1 MKSFRWIFTVIGLLG
16 LVSCGPLM
24 KSLVGMK
31 NPRVQTK
38 TQVNTYF
45 KDVLPKED
53 TYFLTVN
60 KVGDS
65 AMIYRNLFL
74 GFDSDMKLFD
84 QKGVR
89 YCYQGTE
96 ECSGIQ
102 MTKAF
107 ASFETSYKPCQY
119 DDTEHAET
127 LDDYLNLMVDVN
139 GKRITRADL
148 PEANYYIVQNWNT
161 YTSSKKHFKEDVQ
174 WLNTLRAGSTTS
186 IAVLFINGDLLVDW
200 GLVEGKE
207 LKIKFRK
214 SKKGYTLSYGNLPLS
229 K

>member
-1 MKSFRWIFTVIGLLG
+1 M
-16 LVSCGPLM
+16 M
-24 KSLVGMK
+24 KSLVGLK

-38 TQVNTYF
+38 TEVNAYF
-45 KDVLPKED
+45 QSVLPKEP
-53 TYFLTVN
+53 TYFLTVE

-65 AMIYRNLFL
+65 AQIYRNLFL

-96 ECSGIQ
+96 ECSGVQ
-102 MTKAF
+102 MTQAF
-107 ASFETSYKPCQY
+107 SAFERNYKPCQY
-119 DDTEHAET
+119 DDTENAET

-139 GKRITRADL
+139 GKRLTRADL
-148 PEANYYIVQNWNT
+148 PVANYYIIQNWNT
-161 YTSSKKHFKEDVQ
+161 YTGSKKHFKEDVQ
-174 WLNTLRAGSTTS
+174 WLETLRGGSATS
-186 IAVLFINGDLLVDW
+186 IAVLFVNGDLLVDW
-200 GLVEGKE
+200 GLVEGEE

-214 SKKGYTLSYGNLPLS
+214 SKKGYTLSYGNLPLP